1 MKKRILLID
10 ESLTVQKVVALTL
23 DKGSYQV
30 LYARNRQEV
39 IRTVV
44 DQSVDL
50 ILLSENAPGLSWASF
65 PKELESWLGTT
76 TGIPP
81 IVLIT
86 GHEMKEAKHFVAV
99 LKKPFS
105 PQSLQQTVENL
116 LGGAQDREVTLDNE
130 RTQMSSEDSLH
141 TTFNRKFSDEQE
153 LVRQTFEGKLGENLV
168 PQGTPE
174 ADVLDWQTP
183 ASPSS
188 SSKNGVPSSA
198 AELWETPSSKSVV
211 SSIPG
216 SPKESTQDLWGTY
229 EQQGQVTT
237 EDVSMR
243 LQDNALL
250 TSEDSMAYKAFLQ
263 SEVQSKI
270 QNQDLE
276 MLVKKA
282 LSELMPPIVERLVQ
296 ERLDQLLKDHE
307 ESLAS

>member
-44 DQSVDL
+44 DQPVDL
-50 ILLSENAPGLSWASF
+50 ILLSENAPGLAWSSF

-81 IVLIT
+81 VVLIS
-86 GHEMKEAKHFVAV
+86 GHEMKEAKHFIAV

-105 PQSLQQTVENL
+105 PQSLQYTVENL
-116 LGGAQDREVTLDNE
+116 LGDPQDTEATLDKE
-130 RTQMSSEDSLH
+130 RTQMSCEDVLQS
-141 TTFNRKFSDEQE
+141 TFNRKFSDEQE
-153 LVRQTFEGKLGENLV
+153 LVRQTFEEEIGENLE
-168 PQGTPE
+168 PQQVSG
-174 ADVLDWQTP
+174 ADILDWQTP
-183 ASPSS
+183 PQPSS
-188 SSKNGVPSSA
+188 SPKKAVSSST
-198 AELWETPSSKSVV
+198 AELWATTPSKSVV
-211 SSIPG
+211 SNIPG
-216 SPKESTQDLWGTY
+216 SPKESTQDLWGTQ
-229 EQQGQVTT
+229 EQVGKSTL
-237 EDVSMR
+237 EEFSMGS
-243 LQDNALL
+243 QDNALL

-263 SEVQSKI
+263 SEVKSKI

-276 MLVKKA
+276 MLVKNA